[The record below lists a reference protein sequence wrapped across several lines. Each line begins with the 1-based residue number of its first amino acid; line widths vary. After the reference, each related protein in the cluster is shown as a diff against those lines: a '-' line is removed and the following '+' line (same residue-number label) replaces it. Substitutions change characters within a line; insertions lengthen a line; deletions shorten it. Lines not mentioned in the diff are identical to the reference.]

1 MFAFAYF
8 LVGTS
13 FISLLAVKLSH
24 SQVFFIKKMF
34 SVIFKLN
41 VFNFDNYLYEVNFCD
56 VHCDAV
62 MTSSS
67 H

>member
-1 MFAFAYF
+1 
-8 LVGTS
+8 
-13 FISLLAVKLSH
+13 
-24 SQVFFIKKMF
+24 MF

-41 VFNFDNYLYEVNFCD
+41 VFNFDNYKLYEVNFCD

-62 MTSSS
+62 MTSS